1 LDTSVLDNDQVEN
14 LIKFCPTKE
23 EIEMLKVFFSLVFSF
38 APYELTCVPNHYFPS
53 TVVSILN
60 GLFFFLVSFQG
71 YSGNKEML
79 GKCEQVSSAF
89 WFHSAS
95 FCVLMEALN
104 YTVVLPGANE
114 SSTCGS
120 QAKSFCF

>member
-23 EIEMLKVFFSLVFSF
+23 EIEMLK
-38 APYELTCVPNHYFPS
+38 
-53 TVVSILN
+53 
-60 GLFFFLVSFQG
+60 G

-89 WFHSAS
+89 WFH
-95 FCVLMEALN
+95 
-104 YTVVLPGANE
+104 TVPPFVY
-114 SSTCGS
+114 
-120 QAKSFCF
+120 

>member
-1 LDTSVLDNDQVEN
+1 MTLDTSVLDNDQVEN

-60 GLFFFLVSFQG
+60 GLYFFLSHFRAIVATKKCL
-71 YSGNKEML
+71 GN
-79 GKCEQVSSAF
+79 
-89 WFHSAS
+89 
-95 FCVLMEALN
+95 
-104 YTVVLPGANE
+104 ANR
-114 SSTCGS
+114 
-120 QAKSFCF
+120 